1 MPPPPTF
8 TTVLLPGLACDAE
21 LWRDQLAVL
30 APRYAP
36 RVANVHTR
44 AATLPAMAELLLADH
59 PGELVLVGASMG
71 GRIALEAAQ
80 RAPERVRGL
89 ALLGSTARADSDELR
104 ALRSQAIVEFE
115 SGRGDDLLDANVWF
129 VFHRRAWDDEALL
142 ARYRAMVARAGFE
155 QLVRQNR
162 ALIAAHDLRLSLPA
176 IACPTLVLCGDAD
189 GVTPPECSREMA
201 SAFPHA
207 RLEWVVDC
215 GHMLTMEQ
223 PLAVNAHLLDWLA
236 SLERGGGAG

>member
-1 MPPPPTF
+1 MPSSPEF

-21 LWRDQLAVL
+21 LWRDQQAVL

-44 AATLPAMAELLLADH
+44 AASLPEMGELLLADH
-59 PGELVLVGASMG
+59 PGPLVLIGASMG
-71 GRIALEAAQ
+71 GRIALEAAR

-129 VFHRRAWDDEALL
+129 VFHRRAWDDEGLL

-162 ALIAAHDLRLSLPA
+162 ALIAAHDLRPALRA
-176 IACPTLVLCGDAD
+176 IACPTLVMCGDAD
-189 GVTPPECSREMA
+189 GVTPPEYSRELA
-201 SAFPHA
+201 AAIPGAH
-207 RLEWVVDC
+207 LEWVAEC

-223 PLAVNAHLLDWLA
+223 PTAVNARLLPWLA
-236 SLERGGGAG
+236 ALERGSGAG

>member
-1 MPPPPTF
+1 MPSPPTF
-8 TTVLLPGLACDAE
+8 TIVLLPGLACDAE

-44 AATLPAMAELLLADH
+44 APTLPAMAELLLADH
-59 PGELVLVGASMG
+59 PGPLLLIGASMG
-71 GRIALEAAQ
+71 GRIALEAACL
-80 RAPERVRGL
+80 APGRVRGL

-115 SGRGDDLLDANVWF
+115 SGRGDELLDANVWF

-162 ALIAAHDLRLSLPA
+162 ALIAAQDLRPALPA

-189 GVTPPECSREMA
+189 GVTPPECSRELA
-201 SAFPHA
+201 AAIPGA
-207 RLEWVVDC
+207 QLEWVAEC

-223 PLAVNAHLLDWLA
+223 PATVNAQLRAWLA
-236 SLERGGGAG
+236 TLERRGGAG